1 MALNEILNLK
11 EKVIPF
17 EERYVD
23 NKDLIASIQYL
34 NDLSEIRL
42 PVEKLIQIFD
52 EDNKLYGIVI
62 YATSIDK
69 ASPQWVLLTSVI
81 SMRGVPVQAT
91 DHFNELSSK
100 ILSRDKIEK
109 ITVPREKLNDV
120 LIEYYS
126 IELTLG
132 SECNNICPELHGG
145 YSKDR
150 IESLKKL
157 VLSLDIGDSLG
168 NSIEICCGNGMS
180 TVALHELGYS
190 PLTIDIDKCQICEGL
205 KEKVLL
211 PERSMVMD
219 AAILSVF
226 YPHGTF
232 NSVLGF
238 MLGTIYNFD
247 NEMWIMIL
255 EEAIK
260 VCKKGGVLLFTVNSQ
275 DEINIINST
284 MERNGMNGK
293 IIDNRDEMGLYD
305 QWVYI
310 GVK

>member
-23 NKDLIASIQYL
+23 NKDLIASIRYL
-34 NDLSEIRL
+34 NDLSDIRL

-52 EDNKLYGIVI
+52 EDNELYGIMI

-69 ASPQWVLLTSVI
+69 ASPHWVLLTSVI
-81 SMRGVPVQAT
+81 SMRGIPVQAA
-91 DHFNELSSK
+91 DNFNELSSK
-100 ILSRDKIEK
+100 ILSMDEIEK
-109 ITVPREKLNDV
+109 ITVPREKLNDS

-132 SECNNICPELHGG
+132 NECNNICPEFHGG

-150 IESLKKL
+150 IESLKRL
-157 VLSLDIGDSLG
+157 ILSLNIEDSLS

-180 TVALHELGYS
+180 TVELHELGYS

-211 PERSMVMD
+211 PERSIVMD

-226 YPHGTF
+226 YPRETF
-232 NSVLGF
+232 DSVLGF

-247 NEMWIMIL
+247 NEIWIMIL
-255 EEAIK
+255 EEAIWSIEFALQGK
-260 VCKKGGVLLFTVNSQ
+260 SWNRS
-275 DEINIINST
+275 ST
-284 MERNGMNGK
+284 LK
-293 IIDNRDEMGLYD
+293 PLS
-305 QWVYI
+305 
-310 GVK
+310 

>member
-23 NKDLIASIQYL
+23 NKDLIASIRYL

-62 YATSIDK
+62 YATSIDRT
-69 ASPQWVLLTSVI
+69 SPQWVLLTSVI
-81 SMRGVPVQAT
+81 SMRGVPVQAA
-91 DHFNELSSK
+91 DNFNELSSK

-109 ITVPREKLNDV
+109 ISVAREKLNES

-132 SECNNICPELHGG
+132 SECDNTCPELHGG
-145 YSKDR
+145 YNKDR

-157 VLSLDIGDSLG
+157 VLSLNIEDSLS

-180 TVALHELGYS
+180 TVALHELGYT

-232 NSVLGF
+232 DSVLGF

-293 IIDNRDEMGLYD
+293 IIDNRDEIGLYD